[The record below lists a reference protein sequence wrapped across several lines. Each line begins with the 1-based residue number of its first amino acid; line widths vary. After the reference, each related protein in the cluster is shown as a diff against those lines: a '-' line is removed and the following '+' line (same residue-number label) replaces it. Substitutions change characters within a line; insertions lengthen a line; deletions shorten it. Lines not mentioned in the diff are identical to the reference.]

1 MKPLCATIQRKA
13 IEQYFHE
20 VLLYFNSLAIQKTTS
35 IDRRAVLVASLTAL
49 MSMSVIPT
57 LVVTTC
63 VTPMA
68 VLPSIP

>member
-1 MKPLCATIQRKA
+1 MLFTGIIDLPFTSNASTFDKYIQ
-13 IEQYFHE
+13 
-20 VLLYFNSLAIQKTTS
+20 
-35 IDRRAVLVASLTAL
+35 LTAL

-68 VLPSIP
+68 VLPSMP